1 MTPSDPRLTELA
13 DRDTLDA
20 STVWKALGG
29 VRGLFEAVLPGLLFV
44 AVFTATTRL
53 WWAVGASLAAV
64 VVLAA
69 WRLID
74 RGDFTQIANGLFGV
88 LLSSGLALLTGRASA
103 NYLPGLIV
111 NGAVALILG
120 ISVAVGWPLIGV
132 LIAVARGD
140 ARLVHEHPLLRR
152 AGTWATLVWMLV
164 SLLRLGVQLPLYLQ
178 AQRDDQI
185 ATLGIVKLS
194 MGLPLLAAGVVVSWL
209 LLRPVT
215 AKLDE
220 ESEPTS
226 DDPTPTAE

>member
-13 DRDTLDA
+13 NRDSLDA

-74 RGDFTQIANGLFGV
+74 RGDLTQIANGLFGV

-111 NGAVALILG
+111 NGTVAVVLG
-120 ISVAVGWPLIGV
+120 VSIAVGWPLIGV
-132 LIAVARGD
+132 LIAVARGNAQLAHD
-140 ARLVHEHPLLRR
+140 HPLLRR
-152 AGTWATLVWMLV
+152 AGAWATAVWMFV

-178 AQRDDQI
+178 AQHDDQI

-215 AKLDE
+215 AILDQE
-220 ESEPTS
+220 TEST
-226 DDPTPTAE
+226 DDKPAQSC